1 MKLSDDKQEFFA
13 QTFCEFINHF
23 FEQGA
28 PIHKIKEMLN
38 NMVDAVE
45 EDRKSLT

>member
-1 MKLSDDKQEFFA
+1 MKLSEDKQNLFA
-13 QTFCEFINHF
+13 ETFSEFINHF
-23 FEQGA
+23 FAQGA
-28 PIHKIKEMLN
+28 PVHKIKEMLN